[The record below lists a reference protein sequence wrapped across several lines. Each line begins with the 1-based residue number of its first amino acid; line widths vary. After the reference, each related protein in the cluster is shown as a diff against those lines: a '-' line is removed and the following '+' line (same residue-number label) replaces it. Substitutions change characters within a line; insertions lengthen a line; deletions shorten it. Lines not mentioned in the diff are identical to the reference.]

1 MTMRYKAFISYSRAA
16 DDRRLALAIQR
27 GLHRFTR
34 SWYQGRALRVFRDET
49 NLSVSPGLWS
59 SIETALRD
67 SEYLLLLI
75 SPVAAR
81 SRWVRKEVEYWV
93 SHRGTQNLL
102 LVI

>member
-1 MTMRYKAFISYSRAA
+1 MRYKAFISYSRAA
-16 DDRRLALAIQR
+16 DDGRLALAIQR

-34 SWYQGRALRVFRDET
+34 SWYQGRTMRVFRDKT

-59 SIETALRD
+59 SIEAALGD

-75 SPVAAR
+75 SPPAVR

-93 SHRGTQNLL
+93 THRPAQNL
-102 LVI
+102 